1 MKIALVGPGI
11 MPIPPPGW
19 GAVEILLFDYY
30 TILKKT
36 HEVDLINII
45 RSNSSDSEPNTE
57 YTWTLIHTINNKRY
71 DFVHIHYDVL
81 YHIIPHLLCKNV
93 AITSHFPYIDQPQ
106 LHGEYSQIFNGICNS
121 NAYVFALS
129 KKDKTAFL
137 QAGISVNR
145 LHLMLNGA
153 NHTEIIP
160 NNNKIN
166 QDRSIYLAKIEPRK
180 RQILVTSL
188 DQMDFYGKAPN
199 EFIHPNYKGEP
210 SRDVLMNIF
219 PTYGNLVLLSNGE
232 NGTPLVIK
240 EAFMAG
246 LPVVISEYC
255 VDDIDTTLPFIDVIP
270 ESRINDLEYIHQII
284 SENRKK
290 KVQYSQQI
298 REYAIEHFSWEKL
311 ISEYVSTIESIVRLT
326 IVLVGPGLM
335 PIPPVGWGACEILVW
350 NYACELRKLGYHVEI
365 INKPHMHEIIETI
378 RCIQPDFVHI
388 QYDNHANIIPHI
400 IPFCRA
406 IAITSHF
413 AYLEQSEKWNT
424 YYNVWNEIIKHK
436 QPNVYHFV
444 LSKGIS
450 NVYERYGIDS
460 GKIFITPNG
469 ADPSLFR
476 YTDKPMY
483 PERSIVVAKVERR
496 KGQHLVQHNS
506 SVWFAGNRGDD
517 TFDYSNPRWL
527 GEWNKEQLYNSL
539 TEYGNLVLLSEGEA
553 DPLVIKEAF
562 VAGLGVVISRWATAN
577 LDLSLPFITVIP
589 NDKMNDKLYIDDAIE
604 KNRIISVEMRSE
616 IKEYGKQF
624 HWDQVIKQYVK
635 YVKAIM
641 DMICLLN
648 FHI

>member
-1 MKIALVGPGI
+1 MKIALIGPGI

-19 GAVEILLFDYY
+19 GAVEILLFEYY

-45 RSNSSDSEPNTE
+45 RSNSHDSEPNTE
-57 YTWTLIHTINNKRY
+57 YSWTLIHTINNKRY

-93 AITSHFPYIDQPQ
+93 AITSHFPYIDQPY
-106 LHGEYSQIFNGICNS
+106 LYGEYAPIFKGICES
-121 NAYVFALS
+121 RAFIFALS
-129 KKDKTAFL
+129 KKDKAAFI
-137 QAGISVNR
+137 QAGVLSNR
-145 LHLMLNGA
+145 LFLMLNGA

-160 NNNKIN
+160 SIIAKNN
-166 QDRSIYLAKIEPRK
+166 DRSIYVAKVEPRK
-180 RQILVTSL
+180 RQSLVISL
-188 DQMDFYGKAPN
+188 DQIDYYGKAPN

-255 VDDIDTTLPFIDVIP
+255 ADDIDKTLPFIDIIP

-284 SENRKK
+284 SKNRKK
-290 KVQYSQQI
+290 KEQYSQYI
-298 REYAIEHFSWEKL
+298 REYAMAHFSWEKL
-311 ISEYVSTIESIVRLT
+311 IGQYEATISSIVHIT
-326 IVLVGPGLM
+326 IAIVGPGLM
-335 PIPPVGWGACEILVW
+335 PIPPQGWGACEILIW

-365 INKPHMHEIIETI
+365 INKPRMHEIIETI

-388 QYDNHANIIPHI
+388 QYDDHANIIPHI

-424 YYNVWNEIIKHK
+424 YYNVWDEIIKHK

-450 NVYERYGIDS
+450 NVYQRYGIDS
-460 GKIFITPNG
+460 GKIVITPNG

-476 YTDKPMY
+476 YRDQPIY
-483 PERSIVVAKVERR
+483 PDRSIVIAKIERR
-496 KGQHLVQHNS
+496 KGQHLVQHNL
-506 SVWFAGNRGDD
+506 SVWFAGNYGDD

-539 TEYGNLVLLSEGEA
+539 TEYGNLVLLSDGEA

-562 VAGLGVVISRWATAN
+562 VAGLGVVISQWAAAN
-577 LDLSLPFITVIP
+577 LDLSLPFISVIP
-589 NDKMNDKLYIDDAIE
+589 NDKMHDRLYIDTEIE
-604 KNRIISVEMRSE
+604 RNRTVSVKMRSE
-616 IKEYGKQF
+616 IKEYGKIF
-624 HWDQVIKQYVK
+624 HWDQLIRKYSIYVK
-635 YVKAIM
+635 SLI
-641 DMICLLN
+641 
-648 FHI
+648 

>member
-57 YTWTLIHTINNKRY
+57 YSWTLIRTINNKRY

-106 LHGEYSQIFNGICNS
+106 LHGEYSQIFNGICQS
-121 NAYVFALS
+121 QAYVFALC
-129 KKDKTAFL
+129 KKDMHAFIEGGARNVQL
-137 QAGISVNR
+137 
-145 LHLMLNGA
+145 LLNGS
-153 NHTEIIP
+153 NSIEIET
-160 NNNKIN
+160 NKDGIYN
-166 QDRSIYLAKIEPRK
+166 DRSVYIAKVEPRK
-180 RQILVTSL
+180 RQALVSSISSI
-188 DQMDFYGKAPN
+188 DFYGVVNDNFK
-199 EFIHPNYKGEP
+199 FHPCYKGEL
-210 SRDVLMNIF
+210 SHKDLMKIL
-219 PTYGNLVLLSNGE
+219 PTYGNLVLLSDGE
-232 NGTPLVIK
+232 AAPLVVK
-240 EAFMAG
+240 EALMAG
-246 LPVVISEYC
+246 LPIVISQC
-255 VDDIDTTLPFIDVIP
+255 CGNDIDCTLPFIDVIP
-270 ESRINDLEYIHQII
+270 ENKMHDITFITYIIE
-284 SENRKK
+284 ENRKK
-290 KVQYSQQI
+290 KSHYIQQI
-298 REYAIEHFSWEKL
+298 REYAMEHFSWEKL

-365 INKPHMHEIIETI
+365 INKPNMHEIIETI

-388 QYDNHANIIPHI
+388 QYDDHANIIPHI

-444 LSKGIS
+444 LSEEIA
-450 NVYERYGIDS
+450 NVYRQFNIDS
-460 GKIFITPNG
+460 NRIRITPNG
-469 ADPSLFR
+469 ADSSLFR
-476 YTDKPMY
+476 YTDEPIY
-483 PERSIVVAKVERR
+483 PERSIVVAKVEQR

-506 SVWFAGNRGDD
+506 SVWFVGNRGDD

-527 GEWNKEQLYNSL
+527 GEWNKESLYQHL

-589 NDKMNDKLYIDDAIE
+589 TDKMYDKLYIDDAIE
-604 KNRIISVEMRSE
+604 KNRIISVKMRSE

-624 HWDQVIKQYVK
+624 HWDQLIKQYVK
-635 YVKAIM
+635 CVQTI
-641 DMICLLN
+641 LS
-648 FHI
+648 

>member
-106 LHGEYSQIFNGICNS
+106 LHGEYSHIFNGICNS

-145 LHLMLNGA
+145 LYLMLNGA

-180 RQILVTSL
+180 RQILVISL
-188 DQMDFYGKAPN
+188 DQIDYYGKAPN

-365 INKPHMHEIIETI
+365 INKPNMHEIIETI

-388 QYDNHANIIPHI
+388 QYDDHANIIPHI

-635 YVKAIM
+635 YVKGIM